1 MGRGGEADIAEA
13 HRGKQT
19 DRSLPY
25 SHREQGFPPCSGTTG
40 TFSWRIKEGAGT
52 VPEKATELRFVSATQ
67 LLVAASWIAGQS
79 LKLLSVSCQVV
90 GAQTFSILHL
100 QVLCP
105 LPTILCGLDKV
116 SPSSGGFF

>member
-79 LKLLSVSCQVV
+79 LAFCFL
-90 GAQTFSILHL
+90 
-100 QVLCP
+100 
-105 LPTILCGLDKV
+105 
-116 SPSSGGFF
+116 SSGRCSNLFYPAPAGPMSTPHNSLWPR